1 VRAPAEP
8 LPRRRGI
15 FGPAIVVLAAFL
27 ILIALG
33 TWQLQRKAWKEGLI
47 ADIDR
52 RSAAA
57 PVGLPRPETWPQLR
71 QEDDEFRRVKLTA
84 ELRGGEAFVYTSGS
98 SLRPDIK
105 APGYFVFSPARLPD
119 GRVVVINRG
128 YVGLDRQLSP
138 SVGSIDV
145 IGYLRWPEPRHWLF
159 PDEERSDKTWI
170 VRDHRAMAAR
180 NGWGDVGPFYIDQEA
195 PVPDGGL
202 PRPGPIRPSLPNN
215 HLGYALTWYGLA
227 AVLAA
232 VFAAWLHGRGQGA
245 SPTDGAAGPDLYG

>member
-1 VRAPAEP
+1 MRAPAEP

-15 FGPAIVVLAAFL
+15 FWPTIVALAAFA

-57 PVGLPRPETWPQLR
+57 PADLPAVATWPTLR
-71 QEDDEFRRVKLTA
+71 QEDDEFRRVKLSAT
-84 ELRGGEAFVYTSGS
+84 LRSGGEAFVYTSGS

-105 APGYFVFSPARLPD
+105 TPGYFVFAPARLPD

-128 YVGLDRQLSP
+128 YVGLDRQFPP
-138 SVGSIDV
+138 STGKLDIV
-145 IGYLRWPEPRHWLF
+145 GYLRWPEAHHWLF
-159 PDEERSDKTWI
+159 PNEERSGNIWI
-170 VRDHRAMAAR
+170 QRDHRAMAAR
-180 NGWGDVGPFYIDQEA
+180 NGWGEVGPFYIDQEL
-195 PVPDGGL
+195 PVPDGGA
-202 PRPGPIRPSLPNN
+202 PRPGPIRPNLPNN
-215 HLGYALTWYGLA
+215 HLQYALTWYGLA

-232 VFAAWLHGRGQGA
+232 VFGFWLRSRGQGA
-245 SPTDGAAGPDLYG
+245 AGSA